1 MGDTPLE
8 LHSHTTIGLS
18 PLSYLT
24 AAEHGVS
31 ALQTGCGPLAG
42 GTSLP
47 DAQRLVANLRELGHT
62 VDVDDRLLGL
72 VAAYFRKMARAEGLP
87 TGGPSDFD
95 AAFLRHQMAGGTMT
109 TMRRQ
114 LAELGLAHRFDEMI
128 DEVSA
133 GPRRPRD
140 ADHGDAV
147 PADRDLAGAGQP
159 GRGSSATTR
168 YPTR

>member
-47 DAQRLVANLRELGHT
+47 DAQRLVANLREFGHT

-72 VAAYFRKMARAEGLP
+72 VAAYFRKLARRKASRP
-87 TGGPSDFD
+87 
-95 AAFLRHQMAGGTMT
+95 
-109 TMRRQ
+109 
-114 LAELGLAHRFDEMI
+114 
-128 DEVSA
+128 A
-133 GPRRPRD
+133 GPATSMPR
-140 ADHGDAV
+140 
-147 PADRDLAGAGQP
+147 
-159 GRGSSATTR
+159 SCATR
-168 YPTR
+168 WRAAR